1 MYSTCRQPA
10 TYSQGLRGMLAPGR
24 PTCNAMH
31 GMLKRGFCFGAGV
44 ATAFAAPIGGLL
56 FTIEEGASFYS
67 TSIFWRSFL
76 STCIGVLTLHFLVSC
91 AVSSAWSLTLCMFR
105 NILWQLHESLTSE
118 ETDLATSTVAVIK
131 IQVL

>member
-1 MYSTCRQPA
+1 MPA
-10 TYSQGLRGMLAPGR
+10 P
-24 PTCNAMH
+24 
-31 GMLKRGFCFGAGV
+31 AGV

-91 AVSSAWSLTLCMFR
+91 AVRKHMPYQDMGDNSPDQTVIMTVSITNHILC
-105 NILWQLHESLTSE
+105 LS
-118 ETDLATSTVAVIK
+118 VARM
-131 IQVL
+131 